1 MKRIVRI
8 DCRHRNTTAIERAG
22 RINPLIRAE
31 RAQLFVPLNQDAV
44 VQLKPAGR
52 LIVDFNHP
60 TQPAF
65 ARKELNV
72 LFIKTRDRRT
82 IDRKVSG
89 SYRRNCP
96 RQNLIEVTGRI
107 IETASIGWENW
118 MARILKAQQI
128 EVDVVERPI

>member
-44 VQLKPAGR
+44 VQLEPAGG
-52 LIVDFNHP
+52 LIVNFNHP

-72 LFIKTRDRRT
+72 FLIETRDRRT
-82 IDRKVSG
+82 IDREVSG
-89 SYRRNCP
+89 TYRRNCP
-96 RQNLIEVTGRI
+96 RQDLVEVTGRI
-107 IETASIGWENW
+107 TEIASVGWKNR

-128 EVDVVERPI
+128 EIDVVERPI